1 MSKHGDT
8 PPLSQLEVSS
18 KCSSASTRRPSVSM
32 AAAKARANAEAAS
45 TRAEYGK
52 RQIDMEVERARIEME
67 KTRLAAMINALMQEG
82 EAKAALAAA
91 RVFEAAV
98 LDQTESDESPEVPA
112 TIATAASRTQEY
124 VNTHF
129 HNETNMEDET
139 KPDKEQKW
147 DINDT
152 IKVDPSGPTAMSNA
166 CEYTPSCQPIRH
178 PKPSPF
184 HFPSYNGA
192 CNVSSPSLR
201 QQTDVSDLAVLLSRR
216 DLLTAGLTVFDNRPE
231 TYVAWKSMFHNATA
245 DLNLKCCEELDL
257 LTKWLSGESLQ
268 HALRIRAVHVSNPA
282 AGLERLWQ
290 RLDRNYGSPEA
301 IEASL
306 FGRLESFPR
315 VGHKDSHLLQELAD
329 LLRELEAAKDE
340 GYLPGLSFLDTSR
353 GINPIVEKL
362 PGGLQEAWVKEG
374 SRYKRDHKA
383 HYPPFSYFVQ
393 FVNNYAEMRTDPS
406 FILQNCGSTH
416 MRAERTLVRQTRFK
430 VPVTTNK
437 TQVGPA
443 NNEPNQIPQAPQ

>member
-1 MSKHGDT
+1 
-8 PPLSQLEVSS
+8 
-18 KCSSASTRRPSVSM
+18 
-32 AAAKARANAEAAS
+32 
-45 TRAEYGK
+45 
-52 RQIDMEVERARIEME
+52 MEVERARIEME
-67 KTRLAAMINALMQEG
+67 KTRLAATINALMQEG

-91 RVFEAAV
+91 RVLEAAV

-112 TIATAASRTQEY
+112 TIATAASCTQEY

-166 CEYTPSCQPIRH
+166 S
-178 PKPSPF
+178 
-184 HFPSYNGA
+184 
-192 CNVSSPSLR
+192 
-201 QQTDVSDLAVLLSRR
+201 
-216 DLLTAGLTVFDNRPE
+216 GLTVFDNRPE

-268 HALRIRAVHVSNPA
+268 HALRAVHVSNPA

-393 FVNNYAEMRTDPS
+393 FVNNYAEM
-406 FILQNCGSTH
+406 
-416 MRAERTLVRQTRFK
+416 K
-430 VPVTTNK
+430 
-437 TQVGPA
+437 
-443 NNEPNQIPQAPQ
+443 